1 MGAGAN
7 NTSKEAA
14 GIDKAGIE
22 LQNVPGTNI
31 HAGAGEALL
40 GGGVNLSCVK
50 SRPCS
55 ATTVLL
61 F

>member
-7 NTSKEAA
+7 NTSKEA

-31 HAGAGEALL
+31 HAGAGEATKAASML
-40 GGGVNLSCVK
+40 GGVNISCVK
-50 SRPCS
+50 SRLCR
-55 ATTVLL
+55 TTT
-61 F
+61 